1 VTRLALEEE
10 RRDGGAV
17 VRLRGTCRVGLSA
30 DALKDALNRITA
42 EESGPV
48 VLDLA
53 ELTMLDSTA
62 LGVVAGAGRALHGA
76 GRELYLVS
84 PNERVALLFK
94 LTALDTVFPV
104 VPTVESALGGVS

>member
-1 VTRLALEEE
+1 VTRLAVDEE
-10 RRDGGAV
+10 RLGGAAV
-17 VRLRGTCRVGLSA
+17 VRLRGTCRVGSSS
-30 DALKDALNRITA
+30 DALKEALERISA
-42 EESGPV
+42 EDSGNV

-62 LGVVAGAGRALHGA
+62 LGIVAGTGRTLHAA
-76 GRELYLVS
+76 GRELYLVA

-104 VPTVESALGGVS
+104 VPTVESALGAAS

>member
-1 VTRLALEEE
+1 VTRLALDEE
-10 RRDGGAV
+10 RRGGAAV
-17 VRLRGTCRVGLSA
+17 VRLRGTCRVGSSA
-30 DALKDALNRITA
+30 DALKEALERITT

-62 LGVVAGAGRALHGA
+62 LGVLAGTGRALHGA
-76 GRELYLVS
+76 GRELFLAA
-84 PNERVALLFK
+84 PNERVTLLFK

-104 VPTVESALGGVS
+104 VPTVESALGGAS